1 MRGTSKRESPKNE
14 QRCRWEPG
22 CMFRPVQEGAVGKG
36 GSDQT
41 WGAQPCVRPVGDTVG
56 VLGGSES
63 TEHTFPLP
71 SSVFSLSFNP
81 LFSTPFPIGSFFS
94 SSLPLVLHDPVPS
107 FLPLAP
113 FYFFSPLLLPN
124 PASLP

>member
-1 MRGTSKRESPKNE
+1 MSSAAGGNLAACSAQYRRELWGRVVLTRPG
-14 QRCRWEPG
+14 EPNLG
-22 CMFRPVQEGAVGKG
+22 
-36 GSDQT
+36 
-41 WGAQPCVRPVGDTVG
+41 VRPVGDTDG

-94 SSLPLVLHDPVPS
+94 SSLPLVLHDLVPS

-113 FYFFSPLLLPN
+113 FYFFSPLLLPS